1 MTPLRRS
8 GFSPF
13 HFPLHRVGRGPLRAG
28 SCGCATWA
36 TPSMTLLTS
45 LKRIWTRS
53 AAAEPGEDPIF
64 QIAFENA
71 RVGLVLILAD
81 GRIRRANAAFC
92 AMVGY
97 DPDEIVGREW
107 KTLLAQESST
117 QAEADARKL
126 ADTASLDYGSERIYL
141 AKNGERVIARAVDIA
156 IGDPPVVLK
165 VVEDITARRAAE
177 AALRESVER
186 FQLAIRGSDE
196 GLFDWHV
203 LENTTYLSPRWKE
216 MLGYNDDE
224 LPNDPGFFPNVVAP
238 GVLETIAEQMRRL
251 EVSEIET
258 YEVEIQLRHKDGH
271 WLDVLSR
278 GFPVFDTEH
287 RIVRLVGTHLDITQK
302 KRQEAQLRLSAT
314 VLENTQEGIVVTD
327 FSSRIQIVNPAF
339 ESLSGYS
346 AQELKDR
353 DISLLKSGKHDIAF
367 YDALQHEI
375 RANGRWRGEIWN
387 RRKDG
392 VVRPYWSTI
401 SLLRDA
407 HGEPAG
413 YVALYSDISEFKQ
426 NQERLEFL
434 ALHDR
439 DTGLPNPLAL
449 RRRLE
454 ATLAGMPGRA
464 EGATLFH
471 LELDR
476 FRAIVESLGHAAGDE
491 LVAQAV
497 TRFAARLTPRDVL
510 ARIGPD
516 ELAILREDCANPD
529 EARALGAEL
538 AAAMAEPFEFTSG
551 AKAYCGVDAGMVW
564 FSHGQGEAEILL
576 RQAESALY
584 VAKSRG
590 GGLRAYEPRHMVEA
604 RERLEMEVGLRRALE
619 RDELVLQFQPLVDL
633 ALSRTFGVEA
643 LVRWRAPEGLIPP
656 GKFIPLAE
664 KTGLIVPI
672 GEWVMRRAAERMKA
686 WLDAGVALDTL
697 SINLSPRQFERAD
710 LVEKVVSILSATGL
724 PFDKVELEIT
734 ESVLMNQKDAVV
746 KLSQLRTLG
755 LRIAVDDFGTGHSSL
770 AYLKDFPIHKLKL
783 DRAFIKDLPGDSAG
797 MQIAQ
802 AVIQLGHSLGLTVL
816 AEGVETEA
824 QANFLAHA
832 GCRYAQGFLFAKPLW
847 EEELLGFLGSSH
859 SVAA

>member
-1 MTPLRRS
+1 MN
-8 GFSPF
+8 
-13 HFPLHRVGRGPLRAG
+13 
-28 SCGCATWA
+28 
-36 TPSMTLLTS
+36 LLTS
-45 LKRIWTRS
+45 LKRIWSRKD
-53 AAAEPGEDPIF
+53 AAKPGDDLIF
-64 QIAFENA
+64 RHAFDNA
-71 RVGLVLILAD
+71 RVGLVLISGD
-81 GRIRRANAAFC
+81 GRIQRANACFS

-97 DPDEIVGREW
+97 DTQELGRREW
-107 KTLLAQESST
+107 KDLLAPESWT
-117 QAEADARKL
+117 QAETDARTL
-126 ADTASLDYGSERIYL
+126 TATASDGYDSERIYL
-141 AKNGERVIARAVDIA
+141 SKDGERIIARALGVM
-156 IGDPPVVLK
+156 IGDPPVLMK
-165 VVEDITARRAAE
+165 VIEDITARRAAE
-177 AALRESVER
+177 AALRESEER
-186 FQLAIRGSDE
+186 FQLAMRGANE
-196 GLFDWHV
+196 GLFDWRIPD
-203 LENTTYLSPRWKE
+203 NTTYRSPRWKA
-216 MLGYNDDE
+216 MLGYAEEEVSDDSDM
-224 LPNDPGFFPNVVAP
+224 LRRLAAP
-238 GVLETIAEQMRRL
+238 GAMETIAEQMRRL
-251 EVSEIET
+251 EAKEIEN

-271 WLDVLSR
+271 WLDILSR
-278 GFPVFDTEH
+278 GFPVFDADH
-287 RIVRLVGTHLDITQK
+287 RIVRLVGTHLDITQR
-302 KRQEAQLRLSAT
+302 KRQEAQLRLSST
-314 VLENTQEGIVVTD
+314 VLENTQEGVVVTD
-327 FSSRIQIVNPAF
+327 YASRIQIVNPAF
-339 ESLSGYS
+339 ETLSGYS
-346 AQELKDR
+346 AQELKGR
-353 DISLLKSGKHDIAF
+353 EISLMKSGRHDAAF
-367 YDALQHEI
+367 YADLFHEI
-375 RANGRWRGEIWN
+375 GAKGRWRGEIWN
-387 RRKDG
+387 RGKDG
-392 VVRPYWSTI
+392 SIRPYWATI
-401 SLLRDA
+401 SVLCDA

-413 YVALYSDISEFKQ
+413 YVALYSDISDFKKS
-426 NQERLEFL
+426 QERLEFL

-439 DTGLPNPLAL
+439 DTGLPNHLAL
-449 RRRLE
+449 RRRID
-454 ATLAGMPGRA
+454 ATLARMGERA
-464 EGATLFH
+464 SGATLFH

-476 FRAIVESLGHAAGDE
+476 FRGIVESLGHAAGDE
-491 LVAQAV
+491 LVAQAIK
-497 TRFAARLTPRDVL
+497 RFAASLTPRDML

-538 AAAMAEPFEFTSG
+538 SAAMAEPFEFASG
-551 AKAYCGVDAGMVW
+551 AKAYCRVDAGMVW
-564 FSHGQGEAEILL
+564 FSHGQGEAEILM

-633 ALSRTFGVEA
+633 AVSRAFGVEA

-664 KTGLIVPI
+664 KTGLIVQI

-710 LVEKVVSILSATGL
+710 VVERVAGILSAAGL

-734 ESVLMNQKDAVV
+734 ESVLMNQKDAVA
-746 KLSQLRTLG
+746 KLRQLRTLG

-847 EEELLGFLGSSH
+847 EEELLGYLGSSQ